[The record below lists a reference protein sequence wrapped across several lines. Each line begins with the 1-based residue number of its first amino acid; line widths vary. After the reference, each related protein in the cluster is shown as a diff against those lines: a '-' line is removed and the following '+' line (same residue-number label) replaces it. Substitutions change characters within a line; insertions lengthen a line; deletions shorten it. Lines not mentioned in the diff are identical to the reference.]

1 MKTTITFESSDDGE
15 DPVTTVNAYRAAYLA
30 YIEWK
35 EEVRREIKYN
45 DKLSAP
51 EIDILDD
58 WANKLERL
66 FTEKCQ
72 PLP

>member
-1 MKTTITFESSDDGE
+1 MKTTITFETSDDGE
-15 DPVTTVNAYRAAYLA
+15 DPVTTVNAYRAAYFA

-35 EEVRREIKYN
+35 DDVRSHIKYSE
-45 DKLSAP
+45 KLTAQ

-66 FTEKCQ
+66 FNEKC
-72 PLP
+72 LPIP